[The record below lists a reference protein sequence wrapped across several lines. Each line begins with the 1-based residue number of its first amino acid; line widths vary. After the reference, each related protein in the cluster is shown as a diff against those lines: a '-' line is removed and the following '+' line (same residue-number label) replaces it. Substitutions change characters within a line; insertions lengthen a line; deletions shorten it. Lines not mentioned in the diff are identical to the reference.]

1 MSDGGK
7 GSRPRPFSVDAETY
21 ASNWD
26 RIFGRKDLPSG
37 PDPEVP
43 GAQRVTSTG
52 ELEEFQKGNWTQ
64 IENRS

>member
-7 GSRPRPFSVDAETY
+7 GSRPRPFSVDDRTY

-26 RIFGRKDLPSG
+26 RIFGKKDLPSG
-37 PDPEVP
+37 SNPEVP
-43 GAQRVTSTG
+43 GAQRISNMG